1 MNDQV
6 IGHINKIQEI
16 FLRHRLPDKIDLPQ
30 IVVIGSQS
38 CGKSSL
44 LEMLIGEEFLP
55 KGEGIVT
62 RCPILIQMTRDKTL
76 TRNRVRFGHQKD
88 KVFEDFRAARDEI
101 IAQTERLAGKNKG
114 VSSEPIVAKVEGPQV
129 LPLSFVDLP
138 GLTRIPVNGQPE
150 NIETQIL
157 ELNHKFVDDPNTI
170 IVAISSANNDIANSE
185 SLKLA
190 MRVDPDGLRTVGVV
204 SKIDLHEGT
213 GKSLEN
219 LFNRKTINLKLGFI
233 AVTTKR
239 MTPEAERQFLDAYPA
254 LTPQTYGAELLRTR
268 MCELLRSRIT
278 ASIPLLRN
286 SLHGVLKV
294 T

>member
-62 RCPILIQMTRDKTL
+62 RCPVLIQMTRDKTL
-76 TRNRVRFGHQKD
+76 ARNRVRFGHLKD
-88 KVFEDFRAARDEI
+88 KCFEDFRAARDEI
-101 IAQTERLAGKNKG
+101 ISQTERLAGKNKG
-114 VSSEPIVAKVEGPQV
+114 VSAEPIVVKVEGPQV

-157 ELNHKFVDDPNTI
+157 ELNHHFVDDPNTL

-190 MRVDPDGLRTVGVV
+190 MRVDPDGLRTIGVI
-204 SKIDLHEGT
+204 SKIDLYEGS
-213 GKSLEN
+213 GKPLEN
-219 LFNRKTINLKLGFI
+219 LFNRKTLNLKLGFI

-239 MTPEAERQFLDAYPA
+239 MTPEAERHFLEAYPS

-268 MCELLRSRIT
+268 MCELLRTRIT

-294 T
+294 S